1 MAGNVRTIAW
11 TGDALR
17 IIDQTALPGRLEYLD
32 LRDVGELVAAI
43 KGLSVRG
50 APALGAAGAY
60 GVALAM
66 LQGAREGWDER
77 AVASAIDQ
85 VRTARPTAVNLAVAV
100 ERVAALMADGVAAVV
115 AEADAIVAEDVTAGR
130 AMGARGADWLGARL
144 LTSAASSPGP
154 ASAASASV
162 AARAAAQAA
171 AQTAPQVGTQAEAS
185 PAGAEP
191 RRGLR
196 LLTHCNAGAL
206 ATTEWGTALGVI
218 RELHA
223 RGMVEMVYVNETR
236 PLLQGARLTAWELA
250 RAGIPHRVQVDG
262 AAASTI
268 CRGLVDAA
276 IIGADRIAANGD
288 TANKIGSL
296 GVALACA
303 DAGIPFIVVAPWTT
317 IDLSLRSGA
326 EIPIEQRAEEEV
338 LGWAGTRTSPED
350 SGGFNPAFD
359 VTPARL
365 VTALVTETAVLEV
378 SAGRTPADAA
388 ATAAAG

>member
-1 MAGNVRTIAW
+1 MVGNVRTIAW

-17 IIDQTALPGRLEYLD
+17 IVDQTALPGRLAYLD

-43 KGLSVRG
+43 QGLAVRG

-60 GVALAM
+60 GVAMAM

-77 AVASAIDQ
+77 AVTTAIDQ
-85 VRTARPTAVNLAVAV
+85 VRTARPTAVNLAAAV
-100 ERVAALMADGVAAVV
+100 DRVAGLMAAGVAAVV
-115 AEADAIVAEDVTAGR
+115 AEADAIVAEDVAANH
-130 AMGARGADWLGARL
+130 AMGARGADWLQARL
-144 LTSAASSPGP
+144 LTSAASSPAP
-154 ASAASASV
+154 TASASAPV
-162 AARAAAQAA
+162 AAQGAAPAQVP
-171 AQTAPQVGTQAEAS
+171 APVPAS
-185 PAGAEP
+185 LAGAGTRP
-191 RRGLR
+191 GLR
-196 LLTHCNAGAL
+196 LLTHCNTGTL
-206 ATTEWGTALGVI
+206 ATTDWGTALGVI

-223 RGMVEMVYVNETR
+223 RGLVEMVYVDETR

-303 DAGIPFIVVAPWTT
+303 DAGIPFLVAAPWTT
-317 IDLSLRSGA
+317 VDLSLRSGG
-326 EIPIEQRAEEEV
+326 EIPIEQRAEDEV

-350 SGGFNPAFD
+350 SRGFNPAFD
-359 VTPARL
+359 ITPARL

-378 SAGRTPADAA
+378 SAGRTPAAVAA
-388 ATAAAG
+388 SATAS

>member
-1 MAGNVRTIAW
+1 MVGNVRTIAW

-17 IIDQTALPGRLEYLD
+17 IVDQTALPGRLAYLD

-43 KGLSVRG
+43 QGLAVRG

-77 AVASAIDQ
+77 AVTTAVDQ
-85 VRTARPTAVNLAVAV
+85 VRTARPTAVNLAAAV
-100 ERVAALMADGVAAVV
+100 DRVAGLMAAGVAAVV
-115 AEADAIVAEDVTAGR
+115 AEADAIVAEDVAANH
-130 AMGARGADWLGARL
+130 AMGARGADWLQARL
-144 LTSAASSPGP
+144 LTSAASSPAP
-154 ASAASASV
+154 TASASAPV
-162 AARAAAQAA
+162 AAQGAAPTPVPAQV
-171 AQTAPQVGTQAEAS
+171 PAS
-185 PAGAEP
+185 LAGAETRP
-191 RRGLR
+191 GLR
-196 LLTHCNAGAL
+196 LLTHCNTGTL
-206 ATTEWGTALGVI
+206 ATTDWGTALGVI

-223 RGMVEMVYVNETR
+223 RGLVEMVYVDETR

-303 DAGIPFIVVAPWTT
+303 DAGIPFLVAAPWTT
-317 IDLSLRSGA
+317 VDLSLRSGG
-326 EIPIEQRAEEEV
+326 EIPIEQRAEDEV
-338 LGWAGTRTSPED
+338 IGWAGTRTSPED
-350 SGGFNPAFD
+350 SRGFNPAFD
-359 VTPARL
+359 ITPARL
-365 VTALVTETAVLEV
+365 VTALVTETTVLEV
-378 SAGRTPADAA
+378 SAGWTPVAVAA
-388 ATAAAG
+388 SATAS

>member
-32 LRDVGELVAAI
+32 LREVGELVSAI
-43 KGLSVRG
+43 QRLAVRG

-66 LQGAREGWDER
+66 LQGGRQGWDDR
-77 AVASAIDQ
+77 AVAAAVDQ
-85 VRTARPTAVNLAVAV
+85 VRMARPTAVNLAVAV
-100 ERVAALMADGVAAVV
+100 DRVAPLMPAGVAAVV
-115 AEADAIVAEDVTAGR
+115 AEADAIVAEDVAAGR
-130 AMGARGADWLGARL
+130 SMSALGADWLQARL
-144 LTSAASSPGP
+144 LTSAASSPPPPAP
-154 ASAASASV
+154 ASPPVAAPVAAQIAAS
-162 AARAAAQAA
+162 
-171 AQTAPQVGTQAEAS
+171 PVGT
-185 PAGAEP
+185 EP
-191 RRGLR
+191 RRRLR

-206 ATTEWGTALGVI
+206 ATTEWGTALGVV

-223 RGMVEMVYVNETR
+223 RGLVEMVYVNETR

-296 GVALACA
+296 GLALACA
-303 DAGIPFIVVAPWTT
+303 DAGIPLLVAAPWTT

-326 EIPIEQRAEEEV
+326 EIPIEQRAEDEV
-338 LGWAGTRTSPED
+338 LTWAGTRTSPED
-350 SGGFNPAFD
+350 SRGFNPAFD

-378 SAGRTPADAA
+378 SAGRTPAVVT

>member
-1 MAGNVRTIAW
+1 MVGNVRTIAW

-17 IIDQTALPGRLEYLD
+17 IVDQTALPGRLAYLD

-43 KGLSVRG
+43 QGLAVRG

-77 AVASAIDQ
+77 AVTTAIDQ
-85 VRTARPTAVNLAVAV
+85 VRTARPTAVNLAAAV
-100 ERVAALMADGVAAVV
+100 DRVAGLMAAGVAAVV
-115 AEADAIVAEDVTAGR
+115 AEADAIVAEDVAANH
-130 AMGARGADWLGARL
+130 AMGARGADWLQARL
-144 LTSAASSPGP
+144 LTSAASSPAP
-154 ASAASASV
+154 TASASAPV
-162 AARAAAQAA
+162 AAQGAAPAQVP
-171 AQTAPQVGTQAEAS
+171 APVPAS
-185 PAGAEP
+185 LAGAGTRP
-191 RRGLR
+191 GLR
-196 LLTHCNAGAL
+196 LLTHCNTGTL
-206 ATTEWGTALGVI
+206 ATTDWGTALGVI

-223 RGMVEMVYVNETR
+223 RGLVEMVYVDETR

-303 DAGIPFIVVAPWTT
+303 DAGIPFLVAAPWTT
-317 IDLSLRSGA
+317 VDLSLRSGE
-326 EIPIEQRAEEEV
+326 EIPIEQRAEDEV

-350 SGGFNPAFD
+350 SRGFNPAFD
-359 VTPARL
+359 ITPARL

-378 SAGRTPADAA
+378 SAGRTPAAVAA
-388 ATAAAG
+388 SATAS

>member
-1 MAGNVRTIAW
+1 MTGNVRTIAW
-11 TGDALR
+11 TGEALR
-17 IIDQTALPGRLEYLD
+17 IIDQTALPGRLEFLD

-43 KGLSVRG
+43 RGLAVRG

-66 LQGAREGWDER
+66 CQGARQGWDER
-77 AVASAIDQ
+77 AVAAAVDQ
-85 VRTARPTAVNLAVAV
+85 VRTARPTAVNLAGAV
-100 ERVAALMADGVAAVV
+100 DRVAPLMAAGVAAVV
-115 AEADAIVAEDVTAGR
+115 AEADAIVAEDVAANR
-130 AMGARGADWLGARL
+130 AMGARGADWIQARL
-144 LTSAASSPGP
+144 LTSSPSSPSSAAGP
-154 ASAASASV
+154 AP
-162 AARAAAQAA
+162 
-171 AQTAPQVGTQAEAS
+171 APAPAPAPSPAPAVGT
-185 PAGAEP
+185 GP
-191 RRGLR
+191 RLR

-223 RGMVEMVYVNETR
+223 RGLVEMVYVDETR

-262 AAASTI
+262 AAASAI
-268 CRGLVDAA
+268 CRGLVDVA

-303 DAGIPFIVVAPWTT
+303 DAGIPFVVAAPWTT
-317 IDLSLRSGA
+317 IDLALESGA
-326 EIPIEQRAEEEV
+326 EIPIEQRAEDEV
-338 LGWAGTRTSPED
+338 LGWAGTRTSPAD
-350 SGGFNPAFD
+350 SRGFNPAFD

-378 SAGRTPADAA
+378 SAGRTPATAAPRAA
-388 ATAAAG
+388 AVD

>member
-1 MAGNVRTIAW
+1 MAGNVRTVAW

-43 KGLSVRG
+43 QALAVRG

-60 GVALAM
+60 GVVLAM

-77 AVASAIDQ
+77 AVAAAVDQ

-100 ERVAALMADGVAAVV
+100 DRVAPLMTAGVAAVV
-115 AEADAIVAEDVTAGR
+115 AAADAIVAEDVAAGR
-130 AMGARGADWLGARL
+130 AMAARGADWLQARL
-144 LTSAASSPGP
+144 LTSAASSPAPAAP
-154 ASAASASV
+154 ASAPG
-162 AARAAAQAA
+162 AAQPAAPGAAQAA
-171 AQTAPQVGTQAEAS
+171 AS

-206 ATTEWGTALGVI
+206 ATTEVGTALGVI

-223 RGMVEMVYVNETR
+223 RGLVEMVYVNETR

-303 DAGIPFIVVAPWTT
+303 DAGIPFLVAAPWTT

-326 EIPIEQRAEEEV
+326 EIPIEQRAEDEV

-350 SGGFNPAFD
+350 SRGFNPAFD

-378 SAGRTPADAA
+378 SAGGTPAAVA
-388 ATAAAG
+388 TTAAVS

>member
-1 MAGNVRTIAW
+1 MAGNERTIAW

-43 KGLSVRG
+43 QSLAVRG

-60 GVALAM
+60 GVALA
-66 LQGAREGWDER
+66 LRQGAREGWDER
-77 AVASAIDQ
+77 AIAAAVDQ

-100 ERVAALMADGVAAVV
+100 DRVAPLMAAGVAAVV
-115 AEADAIVAEDVTAGR
+115 AEADAIVAEDVAANR
-130 AMGARGADWLGARL
+130 AMGALGADWIQARPH
-144 LTSAASSPGP
+144 TSS
-154 ASAASASV
+154 ASAS
-162 AARAAAQAA
+162 AS
-171 AQTAPQVGTQAEAS
+171 APT
-185 PAGAEP
+185 AGAAP
-191 RRGLR
+191 RRRLR

-206 ATTEWGTALGVI
+206 ATTEWGTALGVV

-223 RGMVEMVYVNETR
+223 RGLVEMVYVDETR

-250 RAGIPHRVQVDG
+250 RADIPHRVQVDG

-268 CRGLVDAA
+268 CRGLVDVA

-303 DAGIPFIVVAPWTT
+303 DAGIPFVVAAPWTT
-317 IDLSLRSGA
+317 IDLTLRSGA
-326 EIPIEQRAEEEV
+326 EIPIEQRAEDEV
-338 LGWAGTRTSPED
+338 LGWAGTRTSPRE
-350 SGGFNPAFD
+350 SRGFNPAFD

-378 SAGRTPADAA
+378 AAGATPIAEAPRAA
-388 ATAAAG
+388 AS

>member
-1 MAGNVRTIAW
+1 MVGNVRTIAW

-17 IIDQTALPGRLEYLD
+17 IVDQTALPGRLAYLD

-43 KGLSVRG
+43 QGLAVRG

-77 AVASAIDQ
+77 AVTTAIDQ
-85 VRTARPTAVNLAVAV
+85 VRTARPTAVNLAAAV
-100 ERVAALMADGVAAVV
+100 DRVAGLMAAGVAA
-115 AEADAIVAEDVTAGR
+115 
-130 AMGARGADWLGARL
+130 WLQARL
-144 LTSAASSPGP
+144 LTSAASSPAP
-154 ASAASASV
+154 TASASAPV
-162 AARAAAQAA
+162 AAQGAAPAQVP
-171 AQTAPQVGTQAEAS
+171 APVPAS
-185 PAGAEP
+185 LAGAGTRP
-191 RRGLR
+191 GLR
-196 LLTHCNAGAL
+196 LLTHCNTGTL
-206 ATTEWGTALGVI
+206 ATTDWGTALGVI

-223 RGMVEMVYVNETR
+223 RGLVEMVYVDETR

-303 DAGIPFIVVAPWTT
+303 DAGIPFLVAAPWTT
-317 IDLSLRSGA
+317 VDLSLRSGE
-326 EIPIEQRAEEEV
+326 EIPIEQRAEDEV

-350 SGGFNPAFD
+350 SRGFNPAFD
-359 VTPARL
+359 ITPARL

-378 SAGRTPADAA
+378 SAGWTPVAVAA
-388 ATAAAG
+388 SATAS

>member
-1 MAGNVRTIAW
+1 MVGNVRTIAW

-17 IIDQTALPGRLEYLD
+17 IVDQTALPGRLAYLD

-43 KGLSVRG
+43 QGLAVRG

-77 AVASAIDQ
+77 AVTTAIDQ
-85 VRTARPTAVNLAVAV
+85 VRTARPTAVNLAAAV
-100 ERVAALMADGVAAVV
+100 DRVAGLMAAGVAAVV
-115 AEADAIVAEDVTAGR
+115 AEADAIVAEDVAANH
-130 AMGARGADWLGARL
+130 AMGARGADWLQARL
-144 LTSAASSPGP
+144 LTSAASSPAP
-154 ASAASASV
+154 TASASAPV
-162 AARAAAQAA
+162 AAQGAAPAQVP
-171 AQTAPQVGTQAEAS
+171 APVPAS
-185 PAGAEP
+185 LAGAGTRP
-191 RRGLR
+191 GLR
-196 LLTHCNAGAL
+196 LLTHCNTGTL
-206 ATTEWGTALGVI
+206 ATTDWGTALGVI

-223 RGMVEMVYVNETR
+223 RGLVEMVYVDETR

-303 DAGIPFIVVAPWTT
+303 DAGIPFLVAAPWTT
-317 IDLSLRSGA
+317 VDLSLRSGG
-326 EIPIEQRAEEEV
+326 EIPIEQRAEDEV

-350 SGGFNPAFD
+350 SRGFNPAFD
-359 VTPARL
+359 ITPARL

-378 SAGRTPADAA
+378 SAGRTPAAVAA
-388 ATAAAG
+388 SATAS